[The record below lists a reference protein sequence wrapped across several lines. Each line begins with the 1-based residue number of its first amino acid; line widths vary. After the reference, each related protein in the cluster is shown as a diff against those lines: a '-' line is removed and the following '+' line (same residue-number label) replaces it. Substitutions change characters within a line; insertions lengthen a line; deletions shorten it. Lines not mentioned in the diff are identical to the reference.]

1 MLQGDV
7 LIKVSHETQP
17 IIKLSAYRVR
27 LNYCRILLICLQ
39 HYIVYYFVKGT
50 YTIYFSI
57 SFHVINQKT
66 MIPRSDFHHDNVNKE
81 ILFVISLCVP

>member
-1 MLQGDV
+1 MLQSDV

-27 LNYCRILLICLQ
+27 LIRILLICLQ
-39 HYIVYYFVKGT
+39 RYIVYYFVKGT

-57 SFHVINQKT
+57 SFHIINKKT
-66 MIPRSDFHHDNVNKE
+66 MIPRSDIHHDNVNKE